1 MLYNPKTLILRT
13 CIMEKDFTLT
23 LPEWA
28 FLDGS
33 SHLGNML
40 EGRNVLQHLLSYTI
54 LEFFS
59 VDENTI
65 IDNDDVKMKLFNYK
79 NIFGEHEKH
88 LLVVHFSLT
97 DDSELDDIIDNAIQ
111 FYKLFMDW
119 EDNSLL
125 IEEASKEN

>member
-1 MLYNPKTLILRT
+1 MGN
-13 CIMEKDFTLT
+13 DFTLT
-23 LPEWA
+23 LPDWA
-28 FLDGS
+28 FLDGN
-33 SHLGNML
+33 SHLGDML

-54 LEFFS
+54 VEFFI

-65 IDNDDVKMKLFNYK
+65 IDNHDVKMKLFNYK
-79 NIFGEHEKH
+79 NIFGENEKH

-97 DDSELDDIIDNAIQ
+97 EDAELNEIINEAIQ

-125 IEEASKEN
+125 IEETSKEN